1 MRGLLVG
8 DGYVSRESKRIV
20 DFLIYFFSIY
30 ALYYSS
36 NQKKKFKLSIVLDKR
51 VFSFVW
57 DAQMHACLRDNNQRS
72 IFKENNSTGFLL
84 STIYLCYL
92 SDLMCFPCSSVSATL
107 KNLLCFYCAKN
118 DHFCSSLIFFL
129 FVWLICRC
137 LWFLWWRETK
147 VKRVI
152 RPTTLF
158 VCCWREKN
166 DWDAKFILECV
177 CSKKCHIR

>member
-72 IFKENNSTGFLL
+72 IFKENISTGFLF
-84 STIYLCYL
+84 INYL
-92 SDLMCFPCSSVSATL
+92 S
-107 KNLLCFYCAKN
+107 LLFILPYVFSLLIRLCNFKK
-118 DHFCSSLIFFL
+118 SSLFLLRQEWSFL
-129 FVWLICRC
+129 FFSYFFPFC
-137 LWFLWWRETK
+137 LT
-147 VKRVI
+147 
-152 RPTTLF
+152 
-158 VCCWREKN
+158 
-166 DWDAKFILECV
+166 DM
-177 CSKKCHIR
+177 